1 MIAAKFVNIIDFD
14 LKNLAA
20 DLRSRTTFIM
30 KCKSG
35 DFLHMY
41 DCMYGATYDKNSTI
55 SKYTNKSFLEY
66 VEDQEK
72 DGTYADEIAIFIIA
86 RMYKI
91 NIQVFSSDAK
101 LQLFTANEN
110 SRQPQPTFD
119 SRRNTTISIVNRES
133 KHFYGTKAISPEERP
148 PQFPARASTTGEV
161 KTEDKESPATTE
173 FYQRIDKYGLNF
185 NPSFET
191 LPSRKGD
198 LYSAIVKSVNALPDV
213 NNSTMDFVNAF
224 KLRQLSPNQLKEYV
238 LATLSNYKEQFEHE
252 QHILQHLP
260 EGLTQIQS
268 VTNIQEY
275 IALHRKAAD
284 EFIIK
289 TLSRTFK
296 LNFMIMT

>member
-1 MIAAKFVNIIDFD
+1 MRNY
-14 LKNLAA
+14 N
-20 DLRSRTTFIM
+20 
-30 KCKSG
+30 C
-35 DFLHMY
+35 
-41 DCMYGATYDKNSTI
+41 
-55 SKYTNKSFLEY
+55 
-66 VEDQEK
+66 
-72 DGTYADEIAIFIIA
+72 
-86 RMYKI
+86 
-91 NIQVFSSDAK
+91 
-101 LQLFTANEN
+101 
-110 SRQPQPTFD
+110 
-119 SRRNTTISIVNRES
+119 SRRTKTLDNLNQHLIQRGTQRSQSLTGNRNTST
-133 KHFYGTKAISPEERP
+133 AL
-148 PQFPARASTTGEV
+148 PARASTTGEV

-198 LYSAIVKSVNALPDV
+198 LYSAIVKSVNALPEV